1 MVLGEVPNQHDLRID
16 LNGLARR
23 LRFTQPQE
31 QATGRAALVEMQP
44 ILRAGDRYATF
55 LDVMGRPGR
64 TGFGPEDCS
73 CEVPPRTRAPSRGF
87 EENG

>member
-1 MVLGEVPNQHDLRID
+1 MHKVARVAVRKVERISTT
-16 LNGLARR
+16 LVEMGP
-23 LRFTQPQE
+23 T
-31 QATGRAALVEMQP
+31 VEMQP